1 MAISHKYNLGFLSI
15 VLCCSAIFLIACGE
29 KKSEPLIQ
37 DTVRFNKEGSV
48 TIVSSA
54 GDTLKSTLEIEFAET
69 DYEIQTGLM
78 YRDKMEKNQGM
89 LFVFKQ
95 EAPHSFYMKNTLIP
109 LDLLFIR
116 SDSTIARIAK
126 DALPMDESSIP
137 SGEPVQ
143 FVLEIKA
150 GRSEAWGL
158 NTGDRISALKR
169 TP

>member
-1 MAISHKYNLGFLSI
+1 MVISHKYNHGFLSI

-29 KKSEPLIQ
+29 KKSEQLIQ

-78 YRDKMEKNQGM
+78 YRDKMENNQGM

-126 DALPMDESSIP
+126 NARPLDESSIP
-137 SGEPVQ
+137 SGEPIQ

-150 GRSEAWGL
+150 GMSTAWGL
-158 NTGDRISALKR
+158 NSNDRIAALKR
-169 TP
+169 N

>member
-1 MAISHKYNLGFLSI
+1 MVISHKYNHGFLSI

-29 KKSEPLIQ
+29 KKSEQLIQ

-78 YRDKMEKNQGM
+78 YRDKMENNQGM

-126 DALPMDESSIP
+126 NARPLDESSIP
-137 SGEPVQ
+137 SGEPIQ

-150 GRSEAWGL
+150 GMSTAWGL
-158 NTGDRISALKR
+158 NTNDRIAALKR
-169 TP
+169 N

>member
-1 MAISHKYNLGFLSI
+1 MVISHKYNHGFLSI

-29 KKSEPLIQ
+29 KKSEQLIQ

-78 YRDKMEKNQGM
+78 YRDKMENNQGM

-126 DALPMDESSIP
+126 NARPLDESSIP
-137 SGEPVQ
+137 SGEPIQ

-150 GRSEAWGL
+150 GMSTAWGL
-158 NTGDRISALKR
+158 KTNDRIAALKR
-169 TP
+169 N